1 MILDERTEF
10 ADGVAVSG
18 AAAVRNVGDTIPLPV
33 AGDLG
38 NGQPVYA
45 YILVDAAPTGA
56 TTVEFR
62 LVSDAGAT
70 PATDGSASL
79 HHSTGAIAIASMPVR
94 TRYVFPL
101 PLEGVAYE
109 RYLGVQAVNVG
120 ATALADLV
128 VSAGLTLDP
137 VGWKPYPE
145 GAN

>member
-18 AAAVRNVGDTIPLPV
+18 AAAVRNVGDTIPLAAV
-33 AGDLG
+33 GDLG
-38 NGQPVYA
+38 NGQPIYA

-56 TTVEFR
+56 TSVEFR

-79 HHSTGAIAIASMPVR
+79 HYSTGAVAIASMPAK

-109 RYLGVQAVNVG
+109 GYLGLQAVNVG
-120 ATALADLV
+120 ATALASLV
-128 VSAGLTLDP
+128 VTAGLTLDP